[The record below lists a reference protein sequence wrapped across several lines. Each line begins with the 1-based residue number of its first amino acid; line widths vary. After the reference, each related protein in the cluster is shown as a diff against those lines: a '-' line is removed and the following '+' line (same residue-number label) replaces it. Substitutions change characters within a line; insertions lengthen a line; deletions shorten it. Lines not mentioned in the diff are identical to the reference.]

1 MIRKLLMFRIEQ
13 KVNIMSS
20 ELSVKAISIVPAT
33 TARQTMAQQTSVP
46 VTQDAVS
53 PTNNMDS
60 NVSKVLPLGAKA
72 SADLTSGNV
81 LPNPGSDVPAAVS
94 PPDGNKVQNNLTTQ
108 EVLEAVQNL
117 NDFVQKT
124 RRELNFSVDEQTG
137 RTVVKVID
145 HETKDVVRQI
155 PAEEILEV
163 ARRVAEQN
171 DQKGNL
177 FKVEV

>member
-1 MIRKLLMFRIEQ
+1 MPHKILVVDDEPDLELLIKQKFRKQIRDQ
-13 KVNIMSS
+13 
-20 ELSVKAISIVPAT
+20 ELHFEF
-33 TARQTMAQQTSVP
+33 AQNGIQALERLGEHADITVVLS
-46 VTQDAVS
+46 DI
-53 PTNNMDS
+53 NMPEMD
-60 NVSKVLPLGAKA
+60 
-72 SADLTSGNV
+72 
-81 LPNPGSDVPAAVS
+81 
-94 PPDGNKVQNNLTTQ
+94 
-108 EVLEAVQNL
+108 
-117 NDFVQKT
+117 
-124 RRELNFSVDEQTG
+124 G